1 MAATGFMPKVSGSRI
16 EMVATGPRPGSTPT
30 MLPTNTPRKTPHQ
43 VVRLERDAEPVPE
56 IGEGGFDH
64 RPFQVSTGIGS
75 FSR

>member
-1 MAATGFMPKVSGSRI
+1 MAATGFMPKVRGSKI
-16 EMVATGPRPGSTPT
+16 EMVATRSEARQHPDHVADQHAE
-30 MLPTNTPRKTPHQ
+30 KDPHQ
-43 VVRLERDAEPVPE
+43 VVRLEGDAESVPE